1 MQKQQVKFVDFR
13 QEGSSDLILLKPAI
27 LSSRNLKWTD
37 IHFEYHQQPGYDTT
51 EYRVPT
57 HIISTVFDSIYT
69 ERWLDGRFQREFQ
82 NQGDTNII
90 PAYTLHRVQWQQEGQ
105 FMFVAIEPSLL
116 RQAGQHLVNPDKI
129 ELIPHFA
136 TVRDPLIQGILFA
149 LKRELESGGIGGN
162 LYIDHLKLSLAINLL
177 RWYCTST
184 PEITNYSNGLS
195 KQKLQQ
201 VIEYI
206 NDRLEEKIQL
216 SYLAKL
222 VDISQYYFC
231 SLFKQSM
238 GISPYQYI
246 IGQRIE
252 RAKQL
257 LKQKELSIVDVAL
270 KCGFSS
276 QTHFNKQFY
285 KRMGVT
291 PLAYRKR

>member
-162 LYIDHLKLSLAINLL
+162 LYIDHLKLALAIHLL

>member
-1 MQKQQVKFVDFR
+1 MQKQPVKFVDFR
-13 QEGSSDLILLKPAI
+13 QKGSSDIILPKPAI
-27 LSSRNLKWTD
+27 LSSHNSKWTD
-37 IHFEYHQQPGYDTT
+37 IHFEYHQQPGYNTT

-57 HIISTVFDSIYT
+57 HVISTNFGSIYT

-90 PAYTLHRVQWQQEGQ
+90 PAYTLHRVQWQQESQ

-116 RQAGQHLVNPDKI
+116 RQAGQDLVNPDKI

-136 TVRDPLIQGILFA
+136 TVRDPLIQGIFFA
-149 LKRELESGGIGGN
+149 LKRELESDGIGGS
-162 LYIDHLKLSLAINLL
+162 LYIDRLKLALAIHLL
-177 RWYCTST
+177 RWYCTSK
-184 PEITNYSNGLS
+184 PEINTYSGLS
-195 KQKLQQ
+195 KQKLQK

-206 NDRLEEKIQL
+206 NDRLDEKIQL
-216 SYLAKL
+216 TDLAKL
-222 VDISQYYFC
+222 LNISQYYFC

-276 QTHFNKQFY
+276 QTHFIKQFR
-285 KRMGVT
+285 KRMGIT
-291 PLAYRKR
+291 PLAYRNQ